1 MSQRKRKFGST
12 VPHEGTSPM
21 VLEIYDR
28 EFKVRGEMPGLRIL
42 RIIDAM
48 ESSEE
53 DGVDVGMLVS
63 FIRDAFLASDREEGM
78 AALEDPDK
86 VVPFTMLIEIVQ
98 WLVGE
103 YTGNPTEQ
111 QPQSETSSETTGLSS
126 SESAPSTG
134 STSAVLT
141 ESNSGPLEQ
150 PTPAEQS

>member
-1 MSQRKRKFGST
+1 MSQRKKKFGST
-12 VPHEGTSPM
+12 IPHEGASPM

-48 ESSEE
+48 ESSDE

-63 FIRDAFLASDREEGM
+63 FIRDAFLAPDREEGM

-111 QPQSETSSETTGLSS
+111 QPQSETTSETTGLSS
-126 SESAPSTG
+126 SESVPSTG

-141 ESNSGPLEQ
+141 ESNSGPSVQ
-150 PTPAEQS
+150 PTPAGQS

>member
-1 MSQRKRKFGST
+1 
-12 VPHEGTSPM
+12 M

-63 FIRDAFLASDREEGM
+63 FISDAFLASDREEGM
-78 AALEDPDK
+78 AALEDTEK
-86 VVPFTMLIEIVQ
+86 IVPFTMLVEIVQ
-98 WLVGE
+98 WLVSE

-111 QPQSETSSETTGLSS
+111 QPQSETSSETTGPSS

-150 PTPAEQS
+150 PTPAEQF